1 LVMVT
6 CFSAAWYTND
16 SLDYI
21 KQVRYFINHAPIE
34 TLRDSINILVDL
46 PSGLFSP
53 MADCLDKIKNDTTHI
68 SKADLEYIRKESEKH
83 RITAWQ

>member
-1 LVMVT
+1 
-6 CFSAAWYTND
+6 
-16 SLDYI
+16 
-21 KQVRYFINHAPIE
+21 
-34 TLRDSINILVDL
+34 
-46 PSGLFSP
+46 